1 MFSTIINLFNN
12 LIIFIIFIFSIVQ
25 LFIIWVYNFLK
36 STKLPGGSN
45 SSDNNITI
53 NRVWTSNSGGSKKI
67 EVTDNTVNVSFCD
80 QRTDYKDVFFTAEI
94 IEKNDSRIYLK
105 INNITDPNS
114 KSSWNINQYTVIEY
128 SSLTKDSVIMKL
140 AIGSYA
146 NIETIKNTNPLYWST
161 ATYTKK

>member
-1 MFSTIINLFNN
+1 MKSIKKLFTR
-12 LIIFIIFIFSIVQ
+12 SITAALVTACVS
-25 LFIIWVYNFLK
+25 LAGLTGC
-36 STKLPGGSN
+36 SPAGSSGGLPGDSN

-80 QRTDYKDVFFTAEI
+80 QRTDYKDVLFTAEI
-94 IEKNDSRIYLK
+94 IEKNDSKIYLK

>member
-1 MFSTIINLFNN
+1 MDL
-12 LIIFIIFIFSIVQ
+12 
-25 LFIIWVYNFLK
+25 
-36 STKLPGGSN
+36 
-45 SSDNNITI
+45 
-53 NRVWTSNSGGSKKI
+53 KKI

-80 QRTDYKDVFFTAEI
+80 QRTDYKDVLFTAEI
-94 IEKNDSRIYLK
+94 IEKNDSKIYLK